1 MPSGCTKW
9 LLKEGIPVKDVGVS
23 TQTLVIIVAS
33 VVTLNLVLALLY
45 KQFLNKELQSDMKV
59 QVQSAVSQYVALSS
73 IKELD
78 KNDGT
83 V

>member
-9 LLKEGIPVKDVGVS
+9 LLKEGIQVKDVGVS

-78 KNDGT
+78 
-83 V
+83 